1 MSHDFERVSQVSSR
15 DLGSRIAFL
24 RLLHIDLWLFT
35 PLVLLSMAGLVVL
48 YSASGQSEPM
58 MTAQIRNLFIAFAVL
73 LITAQLRL
81 ETLKIVSPYVFALGL
96 VLLVGVAFFG
106 VGAKGAQR
114 WLSLGFIRF
123 QPSEIMKV
131 AMPLAIAWWLSKK
144 ALPPTSKS
152 LFIAAL
158 MVAVP
163 SFLILQQPDLG
174 TSLLVASSGL
184 AVIYM
189 AGIQWRYILSLIFA
203 ALVSIWPA
211 WVFVLKDYQKQ
222 RILTLFNPESDRL
235 GAGWNII
242 QSKTAIG
249 SGGWEGLGWTQG
261 SQAQLDFLPEG
272 HTDFI
277 IAVLAEEFGFRGVS
291 LLFVFYAAILLRGLV
306 ITWRAQSSFARL
318 LAGALITTFFF
329 GLVVNLG
336 MVSGL
341 LPVVGVPLPMVSY
354 GGTAMVSMMVAFGVD
369 GYFDGKA
376 GYSGNAMRR
385 LISGQI

>member
-35 PLVLLSMAGLVVL
+35 PLVLLSVAGLIVL

-96 VLLVGVAFFG
+96 VLLVGVAIFG

-354 GGTAMVSMMVAFGVD
+354 GGTAMVSMMVAFGVLMAISTE
-369 GYFDGKA
+369 KPVTR
-376 GYSGNAMRR
+376 AMR
-385 LISGQI
+385 

>member
-1 MSHDFERVSQVSSR
+1 MSNDFARVAEVSSR
-15 DLGSRIAFL
+15 ELGAPVRLL
-24 RLLHIDLWLFT
+24 RVLHIDLWLIV
-35 PLVLLSMAGLVVL
+35 PLLMLSVGGLFVL
-48 YSASGQSEPM
+48 YSASGQSDVM
-58 MTAQIRNLFIAFAVL
+58 LNAQMRNIMVAITVL
-73 LITAQLRL
+73 LITAQFRV
-81 ETLKIVSPYVFALGL
+81 ETLRGVSPYIFALATL
-96 VLLVGVAFFG
+96 LLVAVVFFG

-123 QPSEIMKV
+123 QPSEVMKV
-131 AMPLAIAWWLSKK
+131 AMPLALAWWLSKK
-144 ALPPTSKS
+144 ALPPDMRSVAVA
-152 LFIAAL
+152 FA

-163 SFLILQQPDLG
+163 SVLILQQPDLG
-174 TSLLVASSGL
+174 TSLLVATSGL
-184 AVIYM
+184 AAIYM
-189 AGIQWRYILSLIFA
+189 AGIQWRYIFSVVAL

-222 RILTLFNPESDRL
+222 RVLTLFNPESDRL

-277 IAVLAEEFGFRGVS
+277 IAVLAEEFGFRGVL
-291 LLFVFYAAILLRGLV
+291 LLFLIYAVILGRGLV
-306 ITWRAQSSFARL
+306 ITWRAQSSFARM
-318 LAGALITTFFF
+318 LAGALVATFFF

-354 GGTAMVSMMVAFGVD
+354 GGTAMVSMMIAFGMLMAISTERPVTR
-369 GYFDGKA
+369 
-376 GYSGNAMRR
+376 AMR
-385 LISGQI
+385 

>member
-15 DLGSRIAFL
+15 DLGARIAFL
-24 RLLHIDLWLFT
+24 RLLHIDLWLFI

-58 MTAQIRNLFIAFAVL
+58 MTAQVRNLFIAFAVL

-81 ETLKIVSPYVFALGL
+81 ETLKIVSPYVFAVGL

-144 ALPPTSKS
+144 ALPPSSKS
-152 LFIAAL
+152 LLIAAM

-189 AGIQWRYILSLIFA
+189 AGIQWRYILSLVLV

-354 GGTAMVSMMVAFGVD
+354 GGTAMVSMMVAFGLLMAISTEKPVTR
-369 GYFDGKA
+369 
-376 GYSGNAMRR
+376 AMR
-385 LISGQI
+385 

>member
-1 MSHDFERVSQVSSR
+1 MSNDFARVAEVSSR
-15 DLGSRIAFL
+15 ELGARV
-24 RLLHIDLWLFT
+24 RLLQVLHIDLWLVV
-35 PLVLLSMAGLVVL
+35 PLLVLIVGGLFVL
-48 YSASGQSEPM
+48 YSASGQSDVM
-58 MTAQIRNLFIAFAVL
+58 LNAQIRNILVAMTVL
-73 LITAQLRL
+73 LITAQFRV
-81 ETLKIVSPYVFALGL
+81 ETLRGVSPYIFALATL
-96 VLLVGVAFFG
+96 LLVAVAFFG

-123 QPSEIMKV
+123 QPSEVMKV
-131 AMPLAIAWWLSKK
+131 AMPLALAWWLSKK
-144 ALPPTSKS
+144 ALPPDLRS
-152 LFIAAL
+152 LAMAFA

-163 SFLILQQPDLG
+163 SGLILQQPDLG
-174 TSLLVASSGL
+174 TSLLVATSGL
-184 AVIYM
+184 AAIYM
-189 AGIQWRYILSLIFA
+189 AGIQWRYIFSMIAL

-222 RILTLFNPESDRL
+222 RVLTLFNPESDRL

-249 SGGWEGLGWTQG
+249 SGGWEGLGWTRG

-277 IAVLAEEFGFRGVS
+277 IAVLAEEFGFRGVL
-291 LLFVFYAAILLRGLV
+291 LLFLIYAVILGRGLV
-306 ITWRAQSSFARL
+306 ITWRAQSSFARM
-318 LAGALITTFFF
+318 LAGALVATFFF

-354 GGTAMVSMMVAFGVD
+354 GGTAMVSMMIAFGLLMAISTERPVTR
-369 GYFDGKA
+369 
-376 GYSGNAMRR
+376 AMR
-385 LISGQI
+385 

>member
-15 DLGSRIAFL
+15 DLGARIAFL
-24 RLLHIDLWLFT
+24 RLLHIDLWLFI

-354 GGTAMVSMMVAFGVD
+354 GGTAMVSMMVAFGVLMAISTE
-369 GYFDGKA
+369 KPVTR
-376 GYSGNAMRR
+376 AMR
-385 LISGQI
+385 

>member
-15 DLGSRIAFL
+15 DLGSRIAVL
-24 RLLHIDLWLFT
+24 RFLHIDLWLFI
-35 PLVLLSMAGLVVL
+35 PLAALSLAGLVVL
-48 YSASGQSEPM
+48 YSASGQSEVM
-58 MTAQIRNLFIAFAVL
+58 MTTQIRNLFVAFFVL
-73 LITAQLRL
+73 LLTAQLRI
-81 ETLKIVSPYVFALGL
+81 ETLKIVSPYIFAIG
-96 VLLVGVAFFG
+96 VALLFGVAFFG

-114 WLSLGFIRF
+114 WLDLGFIRF

-131 AMPLAIAWWLSKK
+131 AMPLAVAWWLSKK
-144 ALPPTSKS
+144 ALPPSAKP
-152 LFIAAL
+152 LLVAAL
-158 MVAVP
+158 MVAMP
-163 SFLILQQPDLG
+163 SLLILQQPDLG

-189 AGIQWRYILSLIFA
+189 AGIQWRYILSLLVA
-203 ALVSIWPA
+203 AVLSIWPA

-222 RILTLFNPESDRL
+222 RVLTLFNPESDRL

-249 SGGWEGLGWTQG
+249 SGGWEGLGWTRG

-291 LLFVFYAAILLRGLV
+291 LLFLLYAAILLRGLA
-306 ITWRAQSSFARL
+306 ITWNTQSSFARL
-318 LAGALITTFFF
+318 LAGALVTTFFF

-354 GGTAMVSMMVAFGVD
+354 GGTAMVSMMVAFGILMAISTDKPVTR
-369 GYFDGKA
+369 
-376 GYSGNAMRR
+376 AMR
-385 LISGQI
+385 

>member
-24 RLLHIDLWLFT
+24 KLLHIDLWLFI
-35 PLVLLSMAGLVVL
+35 PLVLLSASGLVVL

-58 MTAQIRNLFIAFAVL
+58 MTAQIRNLVIAFAVL
-73 LITAQLRL
+73 LVTAQIRM
-81 ETLKIVSPYVFALGL
+81 ETLKLVSPYMFVLGV

-114 WLSLGFIRF
+114 WLSLGFVRF

-131 AMPLAIAWWLSKK
+131 AMPLAVAWWLSKK

-152 LFIAAL
+152 LVIAAM
-158 MVAVP
+158 MVALP

-189 AGIQWRYILSLIFA
+189 AGIQWRYILSLIVV
-203 ALVSIWPA
+203 ALMSIWPA

-249 SGGWEGLGWTQG
+249 SGGWKGLGWTQG

-291 LLFVFYAAILLRGLV
+291 LLFLFYSAILFRGLV

-318 LAGALITTFFF
+318 LAGALVTTFFF

-354 GGTAMVSMMVAFGVD
+354 GGTAMVSMMVAFGMLMAISTEKPVTR
-369 GYFDGKA
+369 
-376 GYSGNAMRR
+376 AMR
-385 LISGQI
+385 

>member
-15 DLGSRIAFL
+15 DLGSRIALL
-24 RLLHIDLWLFT
+24 RFLHIDLWLFL
-35 PLVLLSMAGLVVL
+35 PLVLLSVAGLVVL
-48 YSASGQSEPM
+48 YSASGQSEAM
-58 MTAQIRNLFIAFAVL
+58 MTAQIRNHFVALAVL

-81 ETLKIVSPYVFALGL
+81 DTLKIISPYVFGLGV
-96 VLLVGVAFFG
+96 VLLIGVAFFG

-131 AMPLAIAWWLSKK
+131 AMPLALAWWLSKR
-144 ALPPTSKS
+144 ALPPTSKAV
-152 LFIAAL
+152 FIAAL
-158 MVAVP
+158 MVAAP
-163 SFLILQQPDLG
+163 SFLILRQPDLG
-174 TSLLVASSGL
+174 TSLLVANSGL

-189 AGIQWRYILSLIFA
+189 AGIQWRYILSLILV
-203 ALVSIWPA
+203 ALMSVWPA

-291 LLFVFYAAILLRGLV
+291 LLFVLYITILVRGLF
-306 ITWRAQSSFARL
+306 ITWHAQSSFSRL
-318 LAGALITTFFF
+318 LAGALIATFFF

-354 GGTAMVSMMVAFGVD
+354 GGTAMVSTMVAFGMLMAISTEKPVTR
-369 GYFDGKA
+369 
-376 GYSGNAMRR
+376 AMR
-385 LISGQI
+385 

>member
-58 MTAQIRNLFIAFAVL
+58 MTTQIRNLFIAFAVL

-354 GGTAMVSMMVAFGVD
+354 GGTAMVSMMVAFGVLMAISTE
-369 GYFDGKA
+369 KPVTR
-376 GYSGNAMRR
+376 AMR
-385 LISGQI
+385 

>member
-15 DLGSRIAFL
+15 DLGSRIAVL
-24 RLLHIDLWLFT
+24 RFLHIDLWLFI
-35 PLVLLSMAGLVVL
+35 PLAALSMAGLVVL
-48 YSASGQSEPM
+48 YSASGQSEVM
-58 MTAQIRNLFIAFAVL
+58 MTTQIRNLFVAFFVL
-73 LITAQLRL
+73 LLTAQLRV
-81 ETLKIVSPYVFALGL
+81 ETLKIVSPYIFAIG
-96 VLLVGVAFFG
+96 VALLIGVAFFG

-114 WLSLGFIRF
+114 WLNLGFIRF

-131 AMPLAIAWWLSKK
+131 AMPLAVAWWLSKK
-144 ALPPTSKS
+144 ALPPSAKP
-152 LFIAAL
+152 LVIAAL
-158 MVAVP
+158 MVAAP
-163 SFLILQQPDLG
+163 SLLILQQPDLG

-189 AGIQWRYILSLIFA
+189 AGIQWRYILSLLFA
-203 ALVSIWPA
+203 AVLSIWPA

-222 RILTLFNPESDRL
+222 RVLTLFNPESDRL

-249 SGGWEGLGWTQG
+249 SGGWEGLGWTRG

-291 LLFVFYAAILLRGLV
+291 LLFLLYAAILLRGLA
-306 ITWRAQSSFARL
+306 ITWNAQSSFARL
-318 LAGALITTFFF
+318 LDGAIVTTFFF

-354 GGTAMVSMMVAFGVD
+354 GGTAMVSMMVAFGILMAISTDKPVTRT
-369 GYFDGKA
+369 
-376 GYSGNAMRR
+376 MR
-385 LISGQI
+385 

>member
-15 DLGSRIAFL
+15 DLGSRIAIL
-24 RLLHIDLWLFT
+24 RFLHIDLWLFI
-35 PLVLLSMAGLVVL
+35 PLAALSMAGLVVL
-48 YSASGQSEPM
+48 YSASGQSEVM
-58 MTAQIRNLFIAFAVL
+58 MTAQIRNLFVAFFVL
-73 LITAQLRL
+73 LLTAQLRV
-81 ETLKIVSPYVFALGL
+81 ETLKIVSPYIFAIG
-96 VLLVGVAFFG
+96 VALLIGVAFFG

-114 WLSLGFIRF
+114 WLNLGFIRF

-131 AMPLAIAWWLSKK
+131 AMPLAVAWWLSKK
-144 ALPPTSKS
+144 ALPPSAKP
-152 LFIAAL
+152 LMIAAL

-163 SFLILQQPDLG
+163 SLLILQQPDLG

-189 AGIQWRYILSLIFA
+189 AGIQWRYILSLLIA
-203 ALVSIWPA
+203 AVLSIWPA

-222 RILTLFNPESDRL
+222 RVLTLFNPESDRL

-249 SGGWEGLGWTQG
+249 SGGWEGLGWTRG

-291 LLFVFYAAILLRGLV
+291 LLLLLYVAILLRGLA
-306 ITWRAQSSFARL
+306 ITWNAQSSFARL
-318 LAGALITTFFF
+318 LAGALVTTFFF

-354 GGTAMVSMMVAFGVD
+354 GGTAMVSMMVAFGILMAISTDKPVTRT
-369 GYFDGKA
+369 
-376 GYSGNAMRR
+376 MR
-385 LISGQI
+385 

>member
-15 DLGSRIAFL
+15 DLGARIAFL
-24 RLLHIDLWLFT
+24 RLLHIDLWLFI

-152 LFIAAL
+152 LLIAAM

-189 AGIQWRYILSLIFA
+189 AGIQWRYILSLVLV

-211 WVFVLKDYQKQ
+211 WGFVLKDYQKQ

-354 GGTAMVSMMVAFGVD
+354 GGTAMVSMMVAFGLLMAISTEKPVTR
-369 GYFDGKA
+369 
-376 GYSGNAMRR
+376 AMR
-385 LISGQI
+385 

>member
-15 DLGSRIAFL
+15 DLGARIAFL
-24 RLLHIDLWLFT
+24 RLLHIDLWLFI

-58 MTAQIRNLFIAFAVL
+58 MTAQVRNLFIAFAVL

-81 ETLKIVSPYVFALGL
+81 ETLKIVSPYVFAVGL
-96 VLLVGVAFFG
+96 VLLVGVAFFC

-152 LFIAAL
+152 LLIAAM

-189 AGIQWRYILSLIFA
+189 AGIQWRYILSLVLV

-354 GGTAMVSMMVAFGVD
+354 GGTAMVSMMVAFGLLMAISTEKPVTR
-369 GYFDGKA
+369 
-376 GYSGNAMRR
+376 AMR
-385 LISGQI
+385 

>member
-15 DLGSRIAFL
+15 DLGARIAFL
-24 RLLHIDLWLFT
+24 RLLHIDLWLFI

-81 ETLKIVSPYVFALGL
+81 ETLKIVSPYVFAVGL

-152 LFIAAL
+152 LLIAAM

-189 AGIQWRYILSLIFA
+189 AGIQWRYILSLVLV

-277 IAVLAEEFGFRGVS
+277 IAVLAEEFGFRGVG

-354 GGTAMVSMMVAFGVD
+354 GGTAMVSMMVTFGLLMAISTEKPVTR
-369 GYFDGKA
+369 
-376 GYSGNAMRR
+376 AMR
-385 LISGQI
+385 

>member
-15 DLGSRIAFL
+15 DLGSRIAVL
-24 RLLHIDLWLFT
+24 RLLHIDLWLFV
-35 PLVLLSMAGLVVL
+35 PLLLLSMAGLVVL

-58 MTAQIRNLFIAFAVL
+58 MTAQVRNLFIAFAVL
-73 LITAQLRL
+73 LTTAQLRL
-81 ETLKIVSPYVFALGL
+81 ETLKIVSPYVFAVGL

-152 LFIAAL
+152 LLIAAM

-189 AGIQWRYILSLIFA
+189 AGIQWRYILSLVLV

-291 LLFVFYAAILLRGLV
+291 LLFVFYTAILLRGLI

-354 GGTAMVSMMVAFGVD
+354 GGTAMVSMMVAFGVLMAISTE
-369 GYFDGKA
+369 KPVTR
-376 GYSGNAMRR
+376 AMR
-385 LISGQI
+385 

>member
-15 DLGSRIAFL
+15 DLGSRIAVL
-24 RLLHIDLWLFT
+24 RFLHIDLWLFI
-35 PLVLLSMAGLVVL
+35 PLAALSLAGLVVL
-48 YSASGQSEPM
+48 YSASGQSEVM
-58 MTAQIRNLFIAFAVL
+58 MTTQIRNLFVAFFVL
-73 LITAQLRL
+73 LLTAQLRI
-81 ETLKIVSPYVFALGL
+81 ETLKIVSPYIFAIG
-96 VLLVGVAFFG
+96 VALLFGVAFFG

-114 WLSLGFIRF
+114 WLDLGFIRF

-131 AMPLAIAWWLSKK
+131 AMPLAVAWWLSKR
-144 ALPPTSKS
+144 ALPPSAKP
-152 LFIAAL
+152 LVIAAL

-163 SFLILQQPDLG
+163 SLLILQQPYLG

-189 AGIQWRYILSLIFA
+189 AGIQWRYILSLLIA
-203 ALVSIWPA
+203 AVLSIWPA

-222 RILTLFNPESDRL
+222 RVLTLFNPESDRL

-249 SGGWEGLGWTQG
+249 SGGWEGLGWTRG

-291 LLFVFYAAILLRGLV
+291 LLFLLYAAILLRGLA
-306 ITWRAQSSFARL
+306 ITWNTQSSFARL
-318 LAGALITTFFF
+318 LAGALVTTFFF

-354 GGTAMVSMMVAFGVD
+354 GGTAMVSMMVAFGILMAISTDKPVTR
-369 GYFDGKA
+369 
-376 GYSGNAMRR
+376 AMR
-385 LISGQI
+385 

>member
-24 RLLHIDLWLFT
+24 RLLHIDLWLFI

-58 MTAQIRNLFIAFAVL
+58 MAAQIRNLFVAFAVL
-73 LITAQLRL
+73 LTTAQLRM
-81 ETLKIVSPYVFALGL
+81 ETLKLISPYVFALGL
-96 VLLVGVAFFG
+96 LLLVGVAFFG
-106 VGAKGAQR
+106 AGAKGAQR

-131 AMPLAIAWWLSKK
+131 AMPLAVAWWLSKK
-144 ALPPTSKS
+144 ALPPTAKS
-152 LFIAAL
+152 MLVAAM
-158 MVAVP
+158 MVALP
-163 SFLILQQPDLG
+163 SFLILRQPDLG

-189 AGIQWRYILSLIFA
+189 AGIQWRYILSLILV
-203 ALVSIWPA
+203 ALLSIWPA

-222 RILTLFNPESDRL
+222 RVLTLFNPESDRL

-291 LLFVFYAAILLRGLV
+291 LLFIFYTAILLRGLV

-354 GGTAMVSMMVAFGVD
+354 GGTAMVSMMVAFGMLMAISTEKPVTR
-369 GYFDGKA
+369 
-376 GYSGNAMRR
+376 AMR
-385 LISGQI
+385 

>member
-15 DLGSRIAFL
+15 DLGSRIAVL
-24 RLLHIDLWLFT
+24 RLLHSDLWLFI
-35 PLVLLSMAGLVVL
+35 PLATLSMAGLVVL
-48 YSASGQSEPM
+48 YSASGQSEVM
-58 MTAQIRNLFIAFAVL
+58 MTAQIRNLFVAFFVL
-73 LITAQLRL
+73 LLTAQLRV
-81 ETLKIVSPYVFALGL
+81 ETLKIVSPYIFAIGAA
-96 VLLVGVAFFG
+96 LLIGVAFFG

-114 WLSLGFIRF
+114 WLDLGFIRF

-131 AMPLAIAWWLSKK
+131 AMPLAVAWWLSKK
-144 ALPPTSKS
+144 ALPPSAKP
-152 LFIAAL
+152 LVIAAL

-163 SFLILQQPDLG
+163 SLLILQQPDLG

-189 AGIQWRYILSLIFA
+189 AGIQWRYILSLLIA
-203 ALVSIWPA
+203 AVLSIWPA

-222 RILTLFNPESDRL
+222 RVLTLFNPESDRL

-249 SGGWEGLGWTQG
+249 SGGWEGLGWTRG

-291 LLFVFYAAILLRGLV
+291 LLFLLYAAILFRGLA
-306 ITWRAQSSFARL
+306 ITWNAQSSFARL
-318 LAGALITTFFF
+318 LAGALVTTFFF

-354 GGTAMVSMMVAFGVD
+354 GGTAMVSMMVAFGILMAISTDKPVTRT
-369 GYFDGKA
+369 
-376 GYSGNAMRR
+376 MR
-385 LISGQI
+385 

>member
-15 DLGSRIAFL
+15 DLGSRIAIL
-24 RLLHIDLWLFT
+24 RVLHIDLWLFI
-35 PLVLLSMAGLVVL
+35 PLTLLSAVGLVVL
-48 YSASGQSEPM
+48 YSASGQSDAM
-58 MTAQIRNLFIAFAVL
+58 MAAQVRNLFVALMVL
-73 LITAQLRL
+73 LITAQLRT
-81 ETLKIVSPYVFALGL
+81 ETLKIVSPYIFAVGVL
-96 VLLVGVAFFG
+96 LLVGVAFFG

-131 AMPLAIAWWLSKK
+131 AMPLAVAWWLSKR
-144 ALPPTSKS
+144 ALPPTASS
-152 LFIAAL
+152 LFVAAI
-158 MVAVP
+158 MVSVP
-163 SFLILQQPDLG
+163 TLLILQQPDLG

-189 AGIQWRYILSLIFA
+189 AGIQWRYILSLLVT
-203 ALVSIWPA
+203 ALLSIWPA
-211 WVFVLKDYQKQ
+211 WLFVLKDYQKQ
-222 RILTLFNPESDRL
+222 RVLTLFNPESDRL

-277 IAVLAEEFGFRGVS
+277 IAVLAEEFGFQGVG
-291 LLFVFYAAILLRGLV
+291 LLFIFYLAILLRGLF
-306 ITWRAQSSFARL
+306 ITWHAQSTFARL

-354 GGTAMVSMMVAFGVD
+354 GGTAMVSMMVAFGILMAISTERPVTR
-369 GYFDGKA
+369 
-376 GYSGNAMRR
+376 AMR
-385 LISGQI
+385 

>member
-24 RLLHIDLWLFT
+24 RLLHIDLWLFV
-35 PLVLLSMAGLVVL
+35 PLLLLSMAGLVVL

-73 LITAQLRL
+73 LTTAQLRL

-152 LFIAAL
+152 LLIAAM

-189 AGIQWRYILSLIFA
+189 AGIQWRYILSLVLV

-291 LLFVFYAAILLRGLV
+291 LLFVFYTAILLRGLI

-354 GGTAMVSMMVAFGVD
+354 GGTAMVSMMVAFGMLMAISTEKPVTRT
-369 GYFDGKA
+369 
-376 GYSGNAMRR
+376 MR
-385 LISGQI
+385 

>member
-24 RLLHIDLWLFT
+24 KLLHIDLWLFI
-35 PLVLLSMAGLVVL
+35 PLVLLSASGLAVL

-58 MTAQIRNLFIAFAVL
+58 MTAQIRNLVIAFAVL
-73 LITAQLRL
+73 LVTAQIRM
-81 ETLKIVSPYVFALGL
+81 ETLKLVSPYMFLLGV

-114 WLSLGFIRF
+114 WLSLGFVRF

-131 AMPLAIAWWLSKK
+131 AMPLAVAWWLSKK

-152 LFIAAL
+152 LVIAAM
-158 MVAVP
+158 MVALP

-189 AGIQWRYILSLIFA
+189 AGIQWRYILSLIVV
-203 ALVSIWPA
+203 ALMSIWPA

-249 SGGWEGLGWTQG
+249 SGGWKGLGWTQG

-291 LLFVFYAAILLRGLV
+291 LLFLFYSAILFRGLV

-354 GGTAMVSMMVAFGVD
+354 GGTAMVSMMVAFGILMAISTEKPVTR
-369 GYFDGKA
+369 
-376 GYSGNAMRR
+376 AMR
-385 LISGQI
+385 

>member
-1 MSHDFERVSQVSSR
+1 MSHDFERVSQVSSQ
-15 DLGSRIAFL
+15 DLGSRIAFI
-24 RLLHIDLWLFT
+24 RLLHIDLWLFI
-35 PLVLLSMAGLVVL
+35 PLLLLSATGLVVL

-58 MTAQIRNLFIAFAVL
+58 MTAQMRNLLIAFAVL
-73 LITAQLRL
+73 LMTAQIRL
-81 ETLKIVSPYVFALGL
+81 ETLKMVSPYVFGMGL

-131 AMPLAIAWWLSKK
+131 AMPLAVAWWLSKK

-152 LFIAAL
+152 LLIAAM

-189 AGIQWRYILSLIFA
+189 AGIQWRYILSLILV
-203 ALVSIWPA
+203 ALLSIWPA

-222 RILTLFNPESDRL
+222 RVLTLFNPESDRL

-249 SGGWEGLGWTQG
+249 SGGWEGLGWTEG

-291 LLFVFYAAILLRGLV
+291 LLFVFYTAILLRGLV

-354 GGTAMVSMMVAFGVD
+354 GGTAMVSMMVAFGLLMAISTEKPVTR
-369 GYFDGKA
+369 
-376 GYSGNAMRR
+376 AMR
-385 LISGQI
+385 

>member
-24 RLLHIDLWLFT
+24 RLLHIDLWLFI

-152 LFIAAL
+152 LLIAAM

-189 AGIQWRYILSLIFA
+189 AGIQWRYILSLVLV

-354 GGTAMVSMMVAFGVD
+354 GGTAMVSMMVAFGLLMAISTEKPVTR
-369 GYFDGKA
+369 
-376 GYSGNAMRR
+376 AMR
-385 LISGQI
+385 

>member
-15 DLGSRIAFL
+15 DLGSRIAIL
-24 RLLHIDLWLFT
+24 RVLHIDLWLFI
-35 PLVLLSMAGLVVL
+35 PLTLLSAVGLVVL
-48 YSASGQSEPM
+48 YSASGQSDAM
-58 MTAQIRNLFIAFAVL
+58 MAAQVRNLFVALMVL
-73 LITAQLRL
+73 LITAQLRT
-81 ETLKIVSPYVFALGL
+81 ETLKIVSPYIFAVGVL
-96 VLLVGVAFFG
+96 LLVGVAFFG

-131 AMPLAIAWWLSKK
+131 AMPLAVAWWLSKR
-144 ALPPTSKS
+144 ALPPTASS
-152 LFIAAL
+152 LFVAAI
-158 MVAVP
+158 MVSVP
-163 SFLILQQPDLG
+163 TLLILQQPDLG

-189 AGIQWRYILSLIFA
+189 AGIQWRYILSLLVT
-203 ALVSIWPA
+203 ALLSIWPA
-211 WVFVLKDYQKQ
+211 WLFVLKDYQKQ
-222 RILTLFNPESDRL
+222 RVLTLFNPESDRL

-249 SGGWEGLGWTQG
+249 SGGWEGLGWKQG

-277 IAVLAEEFGFRGVS
+277 IAVLAEEFGFQGVG
-291 LLFVFYAAILLRGLV
+291 LLFIFYLAILLRGLF
-306 ITWRAQSSFARL
+306 ITWHAQSTFARL

-354 GGTAMVSMMVAFGVD
+354 GGTAMVSMMVAFGILMAISTERPVTR
-369 GYFDGKA
+369 
-376 GYSGNAMRR
+376 AMR
-385 LISGQI
+385 

>member
-15 DLGSRIAFL
+15 DLGARIAFL
-24 RLLHIDLWLFT
+24 RLLHIDLWLFI

-81 ETLKIVSPYVFALGL
+81 ETLKIVSPYVFAVGL

-152 LFIAAL
+152 LLIAAM

-189 AGIQWRYILSLIFA
+189 AGIQWRYILSLVLV

-291 LLFVFYAAILLRGLV
+291 LLFVFYTAILLRGLV

-354 GGTAMVSMMVAFGVD
+354 GGTAMVSMMVAFGLLMAISTEKPVTR
-369 GYFDGKA
+369 
-376 GYSGNAMRR
+376 AMR
-385 LISGQI
+385 

>member
-24 RLLHIDLWLFT
+24 RLLHIDLWLFV
-35 PLVLLSMAGLVVL
+35 PLLLLSMAGLVVL
-48 YSASGQSEPM
+48 YSASGQSELM
-58 MTAQIRNLFIAFAVL
+58 MTVQIRNLFIAFAVL
-73 LITAQLRL
+73 LMTAQLRL
-81 ETLKIVSPYVFALGL
+81 DTLKIVSPYVFALGL
-96 VLLVGVAFFG
+96 VLLLGVAFFG

-152 LFIAAL
+152 LLIAAV
-158 MVAVP
+158 MVAAP
-163 SFLILQQPDLG
+163 SSLILQQPDLG

-189 AGIQWRYILSLIFA
+189 AGIQWRYILSLVLVV
-203 ALVSIWPA
+203 LVSIWPA

-222 RILTLFNPESDRL
+222 RVLTLFNPESDRL

-291 LLFVFYAAILLRGLV
+291 LLFVCYTAILLRGLI

-354 GGTAMVSMMVAFGVD
+354 GGTAMVSMMVTFGMLMAISTEKPVTR
-369 GYFDGKA
+369 
-376 GYSGNAMRR
+376 AMR
-385 LISGQI
+385 

>member
-24 RLLHIDLWLFT
+24 RLLHIDLWLFI

-152 LFIAAL
+152 LLIAAM

-174 TSLLVASSGL
+174 TSLLWQQRPCRYLHGRYSVAL
-184 AVIYM
+184 HFVACLRC
-189 AGIQWRYILSLIFA
+189 AGIDLASVGICAQGLSKATYFDT
-203 ALVSIWPA
+203 VQPR
-211 WVFVLKDYQKQ
+211 V
-222 RILTLFNPESDRL
+222 DRL

-261 SQAQLDFLPEG
+261 SQAQLDFLQRV
-272 HTDFI
+272 TLI
-277 IAVLAEEFGFRGVS
+277 YYRSSCRGIW
-291 LLFVFYAAILLRGLV
+291 LPGREPAFCLYAAILLRGLV

-318 LAGALITTFFF
+318 LAGALITTFF
-329 GLVVNLG
+329 LV
-336 MVSGL
+336 S
-341 LPVVGVPLPMVSY
+341 
-354 GGTAMVSMMVAFGVD
+354 
-369 GYFDGKA
+369 
-376 GYSGNAMRR
+376 
-385 LISGQI
+385 